1 MKSIARNLQT
11 LLIAAIM
18 VSCSTSRL
26 ATTESGKEIDKK
38 LVGIWKGCEEG
49 QQYQNTSKCW
59 KMDRKEEGTFILEV
73 SANFESGL
81 VTSIE
86 NGSWWVENGKFHE
99 LHENSQQTDTY
110 DYTIVNKNEILFK
123 SIEMSVP
130 MTGES
135 YEFTDY
141 REGSKKE
148 KELFN
153 IKDGSSIEKA
163 IKVKSVSEEYK
174 YIRNNCQG
182 CMSLQQILIFD
193 KKKPYDIMLV
203 EKPDGSEV
211 SYYFDISSFYGKK
224 Y

>member
-1 MKSIARNLQT
+1 
-11 LLIAAIM
+11 
-18 VSCSTSRL
+18 
-26 ATTESGKEIDKK
+26 
-38 LVGIWKGCEEG
+38 
-49 QQYQNTSKCW
+49 
-59 KMDRKEEGTFILEV
+59 MDRKEEGTFILEV
-73 SANFESGL
+73 SANFESGV

-99 LHENSQQTDTY
+99 LHEKSQQTDTY
-110 DYTIVNKNEILFK
+110 DYTIVNKNEVLFK
-123 SIEMSVP
+123 SIEMSVS
-130 MTGES
+130 MAGES

-163 IKVKSVSEEYK
+163 IKVKSVAEEYE
-174 YIRNNCQG
+174 YIRSNCQG
-182 CMSLQQILIFD
+182 CKFLQQMLITD
-193 KKKPYDIMLV
+193 KKKPYDILVV